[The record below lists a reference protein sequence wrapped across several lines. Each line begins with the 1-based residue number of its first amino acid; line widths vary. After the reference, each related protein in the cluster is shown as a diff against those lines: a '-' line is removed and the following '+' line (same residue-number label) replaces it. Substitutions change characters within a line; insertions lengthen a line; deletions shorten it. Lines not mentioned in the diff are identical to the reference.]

1 FEGKLGAVDEQLIA
15 EGRMHRLERAEDLQ
29 LAKRDGAAPERIRR
43 DPQVLVDLLCSP
55 AVPH

>member
-1 FEGKLGAVDEQLIA
+1 
-15 EGRMHRLERAEDLQ
+15 MHRLERAEDLQ